1 MFYIK
6 STNAETNS
14 SYKCVNLYVI
24 NKLQN
29 DHGTI
34 KELSDDHSI
43 VNKMSILFSEFSESN
58 CTIDSPFFHEY
69 RKYEKDFKTR
79 FINLTLL
86 DSSLKK

>member
-6 STNAETNS
+6 STNAKTTS

-43 VNKMSILFSEFSESN
+43 VNKMSILFPN
-58 CTIDSPFFHEY
+58 LANRIARLIHHFFTSTGSM
-69 RKYEKDFKTR
+69 KKTSKR
-79 FINLTLL
+79 V
-86 DSSLKK
+86 S